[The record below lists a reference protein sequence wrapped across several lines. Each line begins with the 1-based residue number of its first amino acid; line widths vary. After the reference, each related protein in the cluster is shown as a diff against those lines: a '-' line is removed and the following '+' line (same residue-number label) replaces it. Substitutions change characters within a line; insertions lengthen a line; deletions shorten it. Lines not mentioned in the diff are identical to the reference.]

1 MSVAAITVD
10 LRGLQA
16 AQAML
21 DRLAGLDRRAL
32 LDDIGSVLE
41 NSARERI
48 QVSRQGPD
56 GEPWAL
62 WSERYDKGRSSGKN
76 LLQDGGDLLDSL
88 DHEATA
94 SEVAIGSNLEY
105 AATHQFGDPE
115 RNIPARPYLG
125 ISKDDDLQIQDL
137 VIGHLEGVL

>member
-16 AQAML
+16 AQSML

-48 QVSRQGPD
+48 QISQQSPD
-56 GEPWAL
+56 GEPWER
-62 WSERYDKGRSSGKN
+62 WSSRYAKGRSSGKS
-76 LLQDGGDLLDSL
+76 LLQDEGDLLDSL
-88 DHEATA
+88 DHEATE